1 MIRRF
6 WLLKL
11 ILCFKQCFLH
21 RPGRQEWGLDAAGG
35 SWMVHSPFSTSEP
48 SMLDGHVGQTRDSI
62 FSIVRYLRYAAC
74 QSKRQKGLH
83 SRDLFAIR
91 IGSCCGAAALQ
102 FGYTRS
108 VCQAKVK
115 HRPNPHHLSSSH
127 RVWAGLLP
135 PTTSSTTP
143 RNTTCSI
150 AISCAFSLRALKH
163 TPFTEYE
170 VDRQQYSTNMTL

>member
-1 MIRRF
+1 MIRQF

-35 SWMVHSPFSTSEP
+35 SWMVHSPFSTSEL

-108 VCQAKVK
+108 VCQAK
-115 HRPNPHHLSSSH
+115 RPIPYHIFPSG
-127 RVWAGLLP
+127 WAGHL
-135 PTTSSTTP
+135 
-143 RNTTCSI
+143 
-150 AISCAFSLRALKH
+150 
-163 TPFTEYE
+163 PFTTFIF
-170 VDRQQYSTNMTL
+170 DTKHHNTQC